1 MLSSAS
7 PLRTHIASG
16 VSCKSLGMSSVLLVK
31 PPMSWLVGGGENE
44 NRMEVDVVIATISL
58 TNWRCLARF
67 QWLCLA
73 RAHVPCANA

>member
-16 VSCKSLGMSSVLLVK
+16 VSCSKSLGMSSVLLVE

-58 TNWRCLARF
+58 TNWRSLA
-67 QWLCLA
+67 
-73 RAHVPCANA
+73 